1 MTKFNFH
8 LNKNLFQRNAANL
21 VFSLNEIPDSIYL
34 YRNND
39 ERKVN
44 GKSLIGILSGRFL
57 SNETII
63 IEIIG
68 ENWSRVQEIFKE
80 YGDEV

>member
-1 MTKFNFH
+1 MTTLTFH
-8 LNKNLFQRNAANL
+8 LKTNLFQRNAANL
-21 VFSLNEIPDSIYL
+21 VFSLNELPDSIYL
-34 YRNND
+34 YRTND

-44 GKSLIGILSGRFL
+44 GKSLIGILSGHFL

-63 IEIIG
+63 VKIIG

>member
-1 MTKFNFH
+1 MKTMFCLKQ
-8 LNKNLFQRNAANL
+8 NLLQRNAANL
-21 VFSLNEIPDSIYL
+21 VFALSEIPESIYL

-39 ERKVN
+39 ERRVN
-44 GKSLIGILSGRFL
+44 GKSLIGILSGHFIQTEVICVEA
-57 SNETII
+57 N
-63 IEIIG
+63 G